1 MKNFGIELIYTYNNL
16 LDSTLFDTFSRNS
29 TGDTI
34 RNAKPCKTT
43 VILLWSLDVRAKT
56 ELRTG
61 SKSMNTSKTITKKP
75 QVRSHAPQWFLGLA
89 QTEDSISHSKMMG
102 NRVNRTIRTAH
113 SGVAIQ
119 KHQMHEVLNQSK
131 CGNNILCPKY
141 AFETIL
147 QFMVK
152 QEVKPLIGN

>member
-43 VILLWSLDVRAKT
+43 VILLWSLDVRAKNRVADRKQVH
-56 ELRTG
+56 EHFQDHHQEA
-61 SKSMNTSKTITKKP
+61 